1 MASYRVFIKPS
12 AAKELEA
19 VGTKKDR
26 RRLVAR
32 IRTLAAACA
41 ALTVVPIGCEGARR
55 KGAVPSAETITVLV
69 PAEERVL
76 GPVWDDTPKFLMF
89 LPLVNYEQGSYCGE
103 PTPALA
109 ERWEHSP
116 DYRIWTVWLRPDVRW
131 HDGVPVTAGDI
142 KFTVDLLNH
151 PDVLNYNA
159 LAVDSV
165 AVLDEYTARIFLT
178 RPGRWPL
185 EGWATFYPR
194 HLLEELDPEEFYDWE
209 FWTRPV
215 GNGPFRYVRHVP
227 QTMMELAANPDYY
240 RGKPNIERVIL
251 RFAGSGRGSGLLE
264 MRSGDVD
271 LARMDIIQANQLAQ
285 DPRFRVVYR
294 VSTSHARWLAFNP
307 RYSLFQ
313 DVRVRR
319 ALTQAVDRHALHA
332 ALDFP
337 ADLPL
342 TDAPF
347 TVCQFVRGELIEP
360 WSHDPAAAAGLL
372 EAAGWRDE
380 DGDGVRETDGEAFR
394 FVTLVAAEEERVAL
408 LLQNELRQVG
418 VRMEIQ
424 RLDGNLI
431 LDRIRD
437 GDFEA
442 VIPPLW
448 ALQPILTSSGDGNDR
463 SYAAYREAYPGIVE
477 LLDAAL
483 QEPDFAEQD
492 RLYREMAQEFR
503 RELPAMFL
511 YPGVGPIVAHRRIR
525 GFDHDGWIPP
535 AWRWAFG
542 GLEWL
547 WVEERE

>member
-1 MASYRVFIKPS
+1 M
-12 AAKELEA
+12 
-19 VGTKKDR
+19 
-26 RRLVAR
+26 
-32 IRTLAAACA
+32 
-41 ALTVVPIGCEGARR
+41 
-55 KGAVPSAETITVLV
+55 
-69 PAEERVL
+69 
-76 GPVWDDTPKFLMF
+76 GPVWDDTPKFLIF
-89 LPLVNYEQGSYCGE
+89 LPLVNYEQGSHCGE

-116 DYRIWTVWLRPDVRW
+116 DYRIWTVWLREDVRW
-131 HDGVPVTAGDI
+131 HDGVPVTSGDI

-159 LAVDSV
+159 FAVDSV
-165 AVLDEYTARIFLT
+165 AVLDEHSARIFLA

-194 HLLEELDPEEFYDWE
+194 HLLEGLDPGEFYDWE

-227 QTMMELAANPDYY
+227 QTLMELEANPDYY

-251 RFAGSGRGSGLLE
+251 RFVSGGGSEVLE
-264 MRSGDVD
+264 MRSGNVD
-271 LARMDIIQANQLAQ
+271 LTKMDISQANELGQ

-294 VSTSHARWLAFNP
+294 ISTSHARWLAFNP

-337 ADLPL
+337 AGLPL

-347 TVCQFVRGELIEP
+347 TVCQFERGELIEP
-360 WSHDPAAAAGLL
+360 WSHDPVAAVGLL
-372 EAAGWRDE
+372 ETAGWRDE
-380 DGDGVRETDGEAFR
+380 DGDGTRERDGEDFR
-394 FVTLVAAEEERVAL
+394 FLTLVSAEEERVAL
-408 LLQNELRQVG
+408 LLQSELRRVG
-418 VRMEIQ
+418 VRMEVQ

-431 LDRIRD
+431 LDRIRE
-437 GDFEA
+437 GNFEA

-448 ALQPILTSSGDGNDR
+448 ALQPILTSSTNSADR
-463 SYAAYREAYPGIVE
+463 SYAAFREAYPDIVG

-483 QEPDFAEQD
+483 EKPDFAQRE
-492 RLYREMAQEFR
+492 RLYRELAQVFR

-511 YPGVGPIVAHRRIR
+511 YPGIGAIVAHRRIR

-535 AWRWAFG
+535 AWRWAYG

>member
-1 MASYRVFIKPS
+1 MKPHRR
-12 AAKELEA
+12 A
-19 VGTKKDR
+19 V
-26 RRLVAR
+26 
-32 IRTLAAACA
+32 ACA
-41 ALTVVPIGCEGARR
+41 ALALLTAGCDGASREGEASSTE
-55 KGAVPSAETITVLV
+55 AITILV

-89 LPLVNYEQGSYCGE
+89 LPLVNYERGSYCDE

-116 DYRIWTVWLRPDVRW
+116 DYRTWTVWLQPDVRW

-159 LAVDSV
+159 FAVDSV
-165 AVLDEYTARIFLT
+165 AVLDEHTARVFLA

-185 EGWATFYPR
+185 EGWATFYPK
-194 HLLEELDPEEFYDWE
+194 HLLESLDPKEFYDWE

-215 GNGPFRYVRHVP
+215 GNGPFRYVRHVS
-227 QTMMELAANPDYY
+227 QTMMELEANPDYY
-240 RGKPNIERVIL
+240 RGKPRIERVIL
-251 RFAGSGRGSGLLE
+251 RFVSGGRGSGLLE
-264 MRSGDVD
+264 MRSGDAD
-271 LARMDIIQANQLAQ
+271 LTSGLDLLGASQLAR
-285 DPRFRVVYR
+285 DPRFRIHYR
-294 VSTSHARWLAFNP
+294 VSTSHTRWLVYNP
-307 RYSLFQ
+307 QHSLFQ

-319 ALTQAVDRHALHA
+319 ALTRAVDRHALHA
-332 ALDFP
+332 DLDFP
-337 ADLPL
+337 AGLPL
-342 TDAPF
+342 TDAPY
-347 TVCQFVRGELIEP
+347 TVCQFVRGELTEP
-360 WSHDPAAAAGLL
+360 WSHDPVAAAELL

-380 DGDGVRETDGEAFR
+380 DGDGVRETDGEEFR
-394 FVTLVAAEEERVAL
+394 FLTLVAAEEEPVAL
-408 LLQNELRQVG
+408 LLQHELRQVG

-424 RLDGNLI
+424 RLDGSLI

-448 ALQPILTSSGDGNDR
+448 TFHPIMTSSGGGNDQ
-463 SYAAYREAYPGIVE
+463 SYAGFREAYPGIVG
-477 LLDAAL
+477 LFDVAL
-483 QEPDFAEQD
+483 EEPDFAEKE
-492 RLYREMAQEFR
+492 RLYRELAREFR

-511 YPGVGPIVAHRRIR
+511 YPGVGSIVAHRRIR

-535 AWRWAFG
+535 GWRWAFG

-547 WVEERE
+547 WVEEDG